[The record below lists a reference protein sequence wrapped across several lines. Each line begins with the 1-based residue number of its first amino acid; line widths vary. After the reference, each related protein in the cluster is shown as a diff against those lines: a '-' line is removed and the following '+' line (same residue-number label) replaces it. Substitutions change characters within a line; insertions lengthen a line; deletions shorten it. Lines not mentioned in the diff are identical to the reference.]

1 MMAMVIRR
9 IMVFPVLLLCSAGLV
24 FFLAWVSPYDPTE
37 AYVMSYGPDIGAEL
51 RRQYAE
57 VWELDR
63 PAHQQFFQWLKN
75 LVMGDWG
82 QSRLL
87 GGQPVWEA
95 ITARL
100 GPSAVL
106 VGAALILVF
115 VWGLAAGILAAAF
128 RDTWVDGLIRTGSYF
143 SVFAPSFWVALL
155 ALYVLAVRWN
165 VLPAGGIADPR
176 ALTADMQWSHLIL
189 PVITL
194 ALAQHGWF
202 TLYVRNTLLEVLRDD
217 YIRYAEANGVGR
229 WRIMLRHALPNALL
243 PFITLVGT
251 HLPELIGGSILIE
264 SIFGW
269 PGLGN
274 LTRQAAMAVDIP
286 LLLGV
291 TVIGA
296 AAVVTGNLLADL
308 LYHVFDPRIREAR

>member
-1 MMAMVIRR
+1 RPRLRAPVPLPLRRRRRADLLPGPQAQPRGGRSPRSGAPDHGPGCPPGGLRGHAAGSAGRRKLPFYHPAGHSRRHIQPHPGCGAADDGFAPRVHSGHLVEQGRMESAPVMAMVIRR

-128 RDTWVDGLIRTGSYF
+128 
-143 SVFAPSFWVALL
+143 
-155 ALYVLAVRWN
+155 
-165 VLPAGGIADPR
+165 
-176 ALTADMQWSHLIL
+176 
-189 PVITL
+189 
-194 ALAQHGWF
+194 
-202 TLYVRNTLLEVLRDD
+202 
-217 YIRYAEANGVGR
+217 
-229 WRIMLRHALPNALL
+229 
-243 PFITLVGT
+243 
-251 HLPELIGGSILIE
+251 
-264 SIFGW
+264 
-269 PGLGN
+269 
-274 LTRQAAMAVDIP
+274 
-286 LLLGV
+286 
-291 TVIGA
+291 
-296 AAVVTGNLLADL
+296 
-308 LYHVFDPRIREAR
+308 